1 VPESASGRNLPP
13 AFSEALRSL
22 RSATLRPELIVT
34 EIASPAGLAPYA
46 AALAGDVRPSK
57 HGTDSLLGT
66 GRFVL
71 LYDPSEPDAW
81 GAPFRIVSFA
91 QAPLETDIGL
101 DPFVADV
108 AWSWLVDSLDA
119 RHAHYDAPSGTA
131 TKSISTG
138 YGELADQ
145 IDGAQ
150 LELRASWTPLD
161 TQLASHVEAWSD
173 LLCMLAGL
181 PPSSDAVP
189 LLPSHRVARG

>member
-1 VPESASGRNLPP
+1 MPDPASGRNVP
-13 AFSEALRSL
+13 APFSEALSSL
-22 RSATLRPELIVT
+22 RSATLRPELVVT
-34 EIASPAGLAPYA
+34 EIPSPAGLAPYA
-46 AALAGDVRPSK
+46 AALAGDVRPTQ
-57 HGTDSLLGT
+57 HGTDSVLGT
-66 GRFVL
+66 GRFVV
-71 LYDPSEPDAW
+71 LYDPAEPDAW
-81 GAPFRIVSFA
+81 GAPFRIVAFA

-101 DPFVADV
+101 DPFIADV

-119 RHAHYDAPSGTA
+119 RAAHYDAASGTA

-161 TQLASHVEAWSD
+161 TQLASHAEAWSD
-173 LLCMLAGL
+173 LLCRLAGL